1 MGRWRRDGSG
11 NAVLGIAPATA
22 NGDNANIAGRTSLV
36 KEIQS
41 NRETLADKVYEEIR
55 NAIILG
61 DLTPGTLHSVQ
72 TLSLRLKVSRTPV
85 REALLKLADQ
95 GMVRFERNRGA
106 RILQTTIHDLEQI
119 FALRLL
125 LEVPATLRATE
136 QIGSAELR
144 QLSSALDTFRRTIH
158 QADTREHLE
167 LDARFHR
174 IIMRASGNQRLADFI
189 DTLRDLQM
197 MRGFSAAP
205 KTRDLKEICD
215 DHQLIYDQIV
225 ARNAMGAAVAMRD
238 HLALSSRLIIA
249 QETGDVGRPDKFA
262 SPWID
267 FLNFQQKQSQDVQK
281 STVGRSMR
289 SALAEPT
296 PKGRSRRRTEGSGLG
311 KRNDFIR
318 RAAGEKFNPAPE

>member
-1 MGRWRRDGSG
+1 
-11 NAVLGIAPATA
+11 LGIAPAAT
-22 NGDNANIAGRTSLV
+22 NGDNRDIAGRTSVV

-106 RILQTTIHDLEQI
+106 RILQTSIHDLEQI

-125 LEVPATLRATE
+125 LEVPATIRAAE
-136 QIGSAELR
+136 QIGAAELR

-174 IIMRASGNQRLADFI
+174 IIMRASGNRRLADFI

-205 KTRDLKEICD
+205 KTRDLNDICD

-249 QETGDVGRPDKFA
+249 QETGDVGRADKFA

-267 FLNFQQKQSQDVQK
+267 FLSFQQKQSQDAQK
-281 STVGRSMR
+281 STVGRSKR
-289 SALAEPT
+289 SALAKPT
-296 PKGRSRRRTEGSGLG
+296 PKGRSKRPSEGSGFG
-311 KRNDFIR
+311 RRKDSIR
-318 RAAGEKFNPAPE
+318 RAAVEEFNPAPK